1 MSKKVLG
8 EQAREE
14 FNHKRLNTAKN
25 DKTKYMSIN
34 FSKGGTKEE
43 RKEKK
48 KAIKEVLKQE
58 EEDYVHMYSDG
69 SVEGGQG
76 KRGGACVTRS
86 REMKSLEERQQVTT
100 VTPLKQKRWP

>member
-14 FNHKRLNTAKN
+14 FNHKRLNPAKN
-25 DKTKYMSIN
+25 NKSKYMSIH

-43 RKEKK
+43 REEKK
-48 KAIKEVLKQE
+48 KALKEVLKQE
-58 EEDYVHMYSDG
+58 EEDYIHMYTDG

-76 KRGGACVTRS
+76 KGGGACH
-86 REMKSLEERQQVTT
+86 KD
-100 VTPLKQKRWP
+100 